1 VSISLRGSPEPIT
14 LYGLDQEEAISPL
27 LSIPVVFEPPRNI
40 PRRTPDVQTKATDNC
55 ESAPVPKL
63 STPDANELLALLG
76 AEVPDLSPL
85 QDSTQVNQLPAA
97 AENASPTAT
106 VEPVAAHV
114 PATLPST
121 AVDPF
126 SSAPQYVLHKCEK
139 SPTADASLVSAHDPR
154 LFFAGAPS
162 SVRNDFVACLLRR
175 ANIEA
180 RKSAGRKVSWVPSG
194 AASIKYEGGGA
205 CLS

>member
-1 VSISLRGSPEPIT
+1 
-14 LYGLDQEEAISPL
+14 
-27 LSIPVVFEPPRNI
+27 
-40 PRRTPDVQTKATDNC
+40 
-55 ESAPVPKL
+55 VPQL

-97 AENASPTAT
+97 AENVCPTAT
-106 VEPVAAHV
+106 VEPVAALV

-121 AVDPF
+121 AMDPF

-139 SPTADASLVSAHDPR
+139 SPTADASLVPAHDPR

-162 SVRNDFVACLLRR
+162 SVRNDFVARFLRR

-180 RKSAGRKVSWVPSG
+180 KKSAGRKDSWVPSG
-194 AASIKYEGGGA
+194 AASITKVEELAFPDGRVYR
-205 CLS
+205 LKSIFTPDPDRSTH